1 MYLVTGAT
9 GNVGREVVRAL
20 LDRGA
25 PVRALTRT
33 GDAAGLPKGA
43 EAVAGDLNDPASLAP
58 ALAGVRGVFFLP
70 GYADMPGLLAAAKGA
85 GVERVVQLSG
95 RSAATGD
102 MTNAV
107 TAYMVRTEEAVRA
120 AGLPWTIIRPSA
132 FDANALRWLPQLRAG
147 DVLRLPF
154 AGVPIASIDPYDI
167 GEVAA
172 VALLADGH
180 DGRVYDLS
188 GPEPLLPADQVRIL
202 GETLG
207 CELRFEAQPD
217 AEARAEME
225 AAMPKEYVDAFFRFY
240 VDGDL
245 DESPVLPT
253 VREVTGRDPR
263 TFAQWARAHAG
274 DFAS

>member
-25 PVRALTRT
+25 PVRALTRG

-58 ALAGVRGVFFLP
+58 ALSGVRGAFFLP
-70 GYADMPGLLAAAKGA
+70 GYADMPGLLAEAKRA
-85 GVERVVQLSG
+85 GVERVAQLSG
-95 RSAATGD
+95 RSAASGD

-120 AGLPWTIIRPSA
+120 AGLPWTVIRPSA
-132 FDANALRWLPQLRAG
+132 FHANALRWLPQLRAG
-147 DVLRLPF
+147 DTVRLPF
-154 AGVPIASIDPYDI
+154 AGVRLAGIDPYDI

-172 VALLADGH
+172 VALLEDGH
-180 DGRVYDLS
+180 DGKVYELS
-188 GPEPLLPADQVRIL
+188 GPESLLPADQVRIL
-202 GETLG
+202 GEALG
-207 CELRFEAQPD
+207 RELRFEAQPD
-217 AEARAEME
+217 DEARAEMS
-225 AAMPKEYVDAFFRFY
+225 AAMPQEYVDAFFRFY

-245 DESPVLPT
+245 DESPVLAT

-263 TFAQWARAHAG
+263 TFARWARAHAE
-274 DFAS
+274 DFA